1 MNGESVSFRYL
12 LKGGERISVYPV
24 FESFDIGGLNRL
36 RPEPLRETKFILDVH
51 LGTLARYL
59 RMAGFDTVYRN
70 DLDDPE
76 IAAISQEETR
86 IVLTRDIGILK
97 RNEVRRGYW
106 VRNTDPDKQFREIVE
121 RFHLN
126 TKLNPFKRCI
136 RCNGVIRK
144 VPKQDILHLL
154 PNETKKNYTD
164 FSRCR
169 KCGNIYWKGSHYRKM
184 MEKLNTVL
192 GHEDEIN

>member
-1 MNGESVSFRYL
+1 M
-12 LKGGERISVYPV
+12 YPM
-24 FESFDIGGLNRL
+24 FESFDIGELNRL
-36 RPEPLRETKFILDVH
+36 RPEPLRETKFVLDVH

-76 IAAISQEETR
+76 IAAIAGEEKR

-106 VRNTDPDKQFREIVE
+106 VRNTDPDKQLKEVVK

-126 TKLNPFKRCI
+126 TELNPFKRCI

-144 VPKQDILHLL
+144 VPKQDVFHLL
-154 PNETKKNYTD
+154 PSATKKNYTD
-164 FSRCR
+164 FSRCAD
-169 KCGNIYWKGSHYRKM
+169 CGNIYWKGSHYRKM
-184 MEKLNTVL
+184 VEKIKTVL
-192 GHEDEIN
+192 GRNDEIN